1 MVSNREVKALI
12 ESEIRRLN
20 EHFGHYS
27 QIKKFV
33 LLPKEWSLAGGELT
47 PTLKLKRRSL
57 LKKYAKEVESLYD
70 GTEQPTALS
79 KLGRTTICRTSP
91 KYYKSDARE

>member
-1 MVSNREVKALI
+1 MVSNREVKALF

-20 EHFGHYS
+20 EHFGHYA

-33 LLPKEWSLAGGELT
+33 LLSKEWSLAEGELT

-57 LKKYAKEVESLYD
+57 LKKYAREVEALYD
-70 GTEQPTALS
+70 STEQ
-79 KLGRTTICRTSP
+79 
-91 KYYKSDARE
+91 SDSLPQTRADHDLPSVTNVL